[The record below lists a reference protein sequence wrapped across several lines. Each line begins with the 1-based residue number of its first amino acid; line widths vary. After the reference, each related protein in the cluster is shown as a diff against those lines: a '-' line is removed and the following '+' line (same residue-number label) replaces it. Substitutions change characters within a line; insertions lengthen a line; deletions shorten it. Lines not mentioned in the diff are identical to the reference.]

1 MEDDLSLSL
10 ELGGSFTK
18 RKRENI
24 SDEAIID
31 NQGKRGKKIDI
42 EKNLEEPL
50 MGLSFPLL
58 LSQMRNKNMES
69 FQDQFARSMVQGNN
83 KATPALSDSS
93 EHSTASSQQEQPS
106 VRNKTKEIQEN
117 IADSHVA
124 TTSYIGAMNEEENSH
139 ARKKLRL
146 SKEQAML
153 LEENFRKHAT
163 LDPKLKVTLAKELS
177 LLPRQVEVWF
187 QNRRART
194 KLKQTEMDC
203 KYLKHRYQMLNQEN
217 YRLKREVAE
226 LRALK
231 TPYANATNPFYKH
244 LPVTGNMPFCPS
256 CMHSNTFFSGT
267 ATGPAGHKPVTFASL
282 LSKPRF

>member
-18 RKRENI
+18 RKGEKI
-24 SDEAIID
+24 SEEAIMD
-31 NQGKRGKKIDI
+31 NRGKRGKKTEM
-42 EKNLEEPL
+42 EKNLD
-50 MGLSFPLL
+50 LSFPLL
-58 LSQMRNKNMES
+58 LSEMKNKNMES
-69 FQDQFARSMVQGNN
+69 FEDQFAQSMVQENN

-93 EHSTASSQQEQPS
+93 EHSSASSQQEQQS
-106 VRNKTKEIQEN
+106 MRNKTKEN
-117 IADSHVA
+117 IAESHVA
-124 TTSYIGAMNEEENSH
+124 TTSYLGAMNEDENSH

-194 KLKQTEMDC
+194 KLKQTEIDC
-203 KYLKHRYQMLNQEN
+203 TYLKHRYQMLNQEN

-226 LRALK
+226 LRALS
-231 TPYANATNPFYKH
+231 TAYANATHPFYKH

-256 CMHSNTFFSGT
+256 CAHST
-267 ATGPAGHKPVTFASL
+267 AFYSDTTTGPAGHKPVTFASL